1 MDELDAILNDL
12 QTIAK
17 DVGFDVPKS
26 NVGASS
32 SPASTADTG
41 FDSASDSYNY
51 STVKRAPPKT
61 PQVPQPPEPELGT
74 DNFGLDKILASLD
87 QLDGGGGA
95 QQKLSEISAPPPPTP
110 PKVKPMPPTRPR
122 PSPKPSSFSQNG
134 PIIKAEPV
142 QSSPAPPPPPPP
154 AQHKQSTLERVK
166 PPPPATPP
174 RTDTISRYGSR

>member
-61 PQVPQPPEPELGT
+61 PQVPQPEPELGS

-87 QLDGGGGA
+87 QLDGGA
-95 QQKLSEISAPPPPTP
+95 SQKLPDISAPPPPTP
-110 PKVKPMPPTRPR
+110 PKVKPMPPSRPR
-122 PSPKPSSFSQNG
+122 PSPKPNSFSQNNG

-142 QSSPAPPPPPPP
+142 QSSPAPPPPPPT
-154 AQHKQSTLERVK
+154 QHKPSTLERVK